1 MKVLN
6 NIERRDIGG
15 ALIAAFFVGTL
26 GTFVVSVLDILSLS
40 PLFIFGGLFILVW
53 VSIGFGILL
62 SFYIPSFLRIV
73 KFALVGG
80 VNTLVDVSVL
90 NVLMMVSDI
99 YTGLYF
105 SLFKG
110 VSFLVALANSYIW
123 NALWTFNAS
132 STTGKKIQ
140 TFVLVSLGGLLVNV
154 AGAYGIQALLEAAG
168 FSGRLFSTI
177 AALGAVALSMMWNFV
192 GYSKFVF
199 K

>member
-15 ALIAAFFVGTL
+15 ALIAAFFVGIL
-26 GTFVVSVLDILSLS
+26 GTFVVSVLNILSLS
-40 PLFIFGGLFILVW
+40 PLFIFGGLFLLVW
-53 VSIGFGILL
+53 FSIGVGIVL

-110 VSFLVALANSYIW
+110 ISFLVALANSYIW
-123 NALWTFNAS
+123 NALWTFNTS

-154 AGAYGIQALLEAAG
+154 IGAYAIQALLEMAG
-168 FSGRLFSTI
+168 FSGQLFSTI
-177 AALGAVALSMMWNFV
+177 AAFGAVALSMIWNFV